1 MLKPLSL
8 GLSSLGLDLT
18 ESQQQLLLQYLELLF
33 RWNQTYNLTA
43 IRDQHVMVTKHLLD
57 SLTVMPHLRGQRFI
71 DVGTGAGLPGIPLA
85 IALPDKHFSLLD
97 SNGKKTRFLTHAKNE
112 LSLPNVEV
120 IKSRVA
126 DFIPEQRYDAVLSR
140 AFASLGDM
148 IDGCQHLLLPSGE
161 FLAMKG
167 QRPDDELER
176 IDSKSLPVSI
186 TDLEVPG
193 LSEYRCLLRIGPR
206 VNLDLQ

>member
-8 GLSSLGLDLT
+8 GLASLGLDLT
-18 ESQQQLLLQYLELLF
+18 EAQQQLLLQYLKLLS

-43 IRDQHVMVTKHLLD
+43 IRDEHVMVTKHLLD
-57 SLTVMPHLRGQRFI
+57 SLAVLPHLRGQRFI

-85 IALPDKHFSLLD
+85 IALPDRHFSLLD

-112 LSLPNVEV
+112 LGLDNVEV
-120 IKSRVA
+120 HKFRVA
-126 DFIPEQRYDAVLSR
+126 DFVPRQRYDAVLSR
-140 AFASLGDM
+140 AFASLDDM
-148 IDGCQHLLLPSGE
+148 IAGCQHLLLPSGE

-176 IDSKSLPVSI
+176 IDCKSLPVSI